1 MRRKITC
8 IICLISCLFALAGC
22 GSSTKLSLAD
32 TEMDTVYISA
42 DGNVELVSVEDFDKK
57 DYSES
62 DLKSFIKDAVSE
74 YNDKQGK
81 DSVTMEDFTVKS
93 KVAKVLLTFNSVE
106 SYAGFQNEDLNI
118 MNIEDVGDNMVLP
131 TSFTAAKDDSLIS
144 KDDILSKKGLKMMII
159 GDSALHIEIDGTV
172 MYYADA
178 NLTGSNS
185 VETTEGQTAVIIY
198 K

>member
-1 MRRKITC
+1 M
-8 IICLISCLFALAGC
+8 ISCLFALAGC

-81 DSVTMEDFTVKS
+81 DSATMEDFTVKS
-93 KVAKVLLTFNSVE
+93 KVAKVLLTFS
-106 SYAGFQNEDLNI
+106 QNQ
-118 MNIEDVGDNMVLP
+118 
-131 TSFTAAKDDSLIS
+131 FRIS
-144 KDDILSKKGLKMMII
+144 SPLHM
-159 GDSALHIEIDGTV
+159 SALSENFYNDMITFN
-172 MYYADA
+172 DA
-178 NLTGSNS
+178 LSTPAQNFQ
-185 VETTEGQTAVIIY
+185 V
-198 K
+198 